1 MAGALSCKAYIIGLS
16 DAYNQPFVDSDGNL
30 IVYNGE
36 IFNYKQLGQEKFK
49 IKFDSDTHFLSKYL
63 SSGKCNF
70 NELEGFFAF
79 IRVDKFGNLTHAVR
93 DKFGVKPLYYFSDS
107 QGNLSFSSEAS
118 LLAELYQKNYSQE
131 KINRYKSFRAC
142 LTSETLFSDVRS
154 VDPGSCLINGHYFN
168 PISIIE

>member
-1 MAGALSCKAYIIGLS
+1 MAGGFIMSRLSIIGLS
-16 DAYNQPFVDSDGNL
+16 DTYNQPFVDSEGNL

-36 IFNYKQLGQEKFK
+36 IFNYKQLGQQKFQ

-79 IRVDKFGNLTHAVR
+79 IRVDKFGNLTHAAR

-107 QGNLSFSSEAS
+107 EGKF
-118 LLAELYQKNYSQE
+118 
-131 KINRYKSFRAC
+131 
-142 LTSETLFSDVRS
+142 
-154 VDPGSCLINGHYFN
+154 LIF
-168 PISIIE
+168 

>member
-1 MAGALSCKAYIIGLS
+1 MCGLFASNDPRVFKTSLNFESKLNFRGPDAQSGLISFNGWGLYHARLSIIGLS

-131 KINRYKSFRAC
+131 KN
-142 LTSETLFSDVRS
+142 
-154 VDPGSCLINGHYFN
+154 
-168 PISIIE
+168 